1 MKVFYGLM
9 CILIAIGLSAGCAMH
24 PKQAQPLHVMV
35 LTGGHDYDQPQF
47 QEMFDSFDN
56 VEIAHAAL
64 DNNGTF
70 FDEFDD
76 DLYDVIVF
84 YNFRRPISKTSQ
96 CNFIKLTEQGT
107 GLVIL
112 HHAIA
117 GFPDWPQWRQIVGA
131 KYFLQDTEED
141 GQMWKRCTY
150 QHDVEMPVDIAAP
163 QHPVTCGVKPFIILD
178 ETYKGYRLEPDNH
191 LLLTADHP
199 ASQRQI
205 GWTRTFNQSRICCI
219 QLGHGKDAY
228 ENPAY
233 RKLLRQAIH
242 WTAGNEQ

>member
-1 MKVFYGLM
+1 MKMQYGLL
-9 CILIAIGLSAGCAMH
+9 CVLIMIGLLVGCAMH
-24 PKQAQPLHVMV
+24 PKQAQPLRVVV

-47 QEMFDSFDN
+47 EEMFDSFDN
-56 VEIAHAAL
+56 VEITHAAL

-70 FDEFDD
+70 FDQFDAEP
-76 DLYDVIVF
+76 YDVLVF
-84 YNFRRPISKTSQ
+84 YNFRMPISKTSQ
-96 CNFIKLTEQGT
+96 SKFIKLTEQGT

-131 KYFLQDTEED
+131 KYFLQDTEEE
-141 GQMWKRCTY
+141 GQVWKRCTY
-150 QHDVEMPVDIAAP
+150 KHDVSIPVDLADP
-163 QHPVTCGVKPFIILD
+163 QHPLTRDVKPFTILD

-191 LLLTADHP
+191 LLLTADHS
-199 ASQRQI
+199 ASQQEI
-205 GWTRTFNQSRICCI
+205 GWTRTFNQSRICYL

-233 RKLLRQAIH
+233 RKLLHQAIR
-242 WTAGNEQ
+242 WTANK